1 MATTIVYSIIAVKL
15 SIQAYKAVKNY
26 QSIKK
31 LEEEIK

>member
-1 MATTIVYSIIAVKL
+1 MVTTIMWSIIGFKL

-26 QSIKK
+26 QAIKK